1 MHGARNFW
9 RWCRSSAPNTRA
21 KHSGKR
27 PFSASK
33 RSSWRQHKAPSAH
46 NLRLSNTFSCTRI
59 VIIAFGSLKKKLE
72 VSGFCNQHKY
82 ALPAS
87 DQDVRQEARGHCL
100 LSIYLCLGGDHHHV
114 RCSVDQNLWCF
125 ASRKR
130 GILMQQMCFSGK
142 GFCRACRRRG

>member
-1 MHGARNFW
+1 MRNFW

-33 RSSWRQHKAPSAH
+33 RSGGRQLKAPSAH
-46 NLRLSNTFSCTRI
+46 NLRLSNIFSCTRI
-59 VIIAFGSLKKKLE
+59 VIAFNATLGSPKNQLE
-72 VSGFCNQHKY
+72 VSGFCNQYKY
-82 ALPAS
+82 ALPTS

-125 ASRKR
+125 ESRKR

>member
-1 MHGARNFW
+1 MLLLCVGGHARVPTGLSG
-9 RWCRSSAPNTRA
+9 RQDRPARRCRHRA
-21 KHSGKR
+21 V
-27 PFSASK
+27 FFCLQAAAC
-33 RSSWRQHKAPSAH
+33 RQPRFYAT
-46 NLRLSNTFSCTRI
+46 L
-59 VIIAFGSLKKKLE
+59 GSLKNQLE
-72 VSGFCNQHKY
+72 VSGFCNQYKY
-82 ALPAS
+82 ALPTS

-142 GFCRACRRRG
+142 GSCRACRRRG